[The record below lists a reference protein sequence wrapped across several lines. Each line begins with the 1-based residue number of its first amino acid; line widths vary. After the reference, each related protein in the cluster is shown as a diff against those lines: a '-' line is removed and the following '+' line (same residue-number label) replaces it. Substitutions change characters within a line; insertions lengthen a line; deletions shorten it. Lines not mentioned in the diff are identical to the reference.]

1 MSDAFD
7 ARLVAALREC
17 NLHGFNDISK
27 NSMDWACEQ
36 EVILVNTNPK
46 RTTQF
51 SAMVF
56 RLHEGELRYAMTAG
70 DAQLVRFIKAKLA
83 VLYLMVGIEGL
94 P

>member
-1 MSDAFD
+1 
-7 ARLVAALREC
+7 
-17 NLHGFNDISK
+17 
-27 NSMDWACEQ
+27 
-36 EVILVNTNPK
+36 
-46 RTTQF
+46 
-51 SAMVF
+51 MVF